1 MKSNLLNTADPPL
14 ANVHI
19 IDDRTRVIFG
29 VDPRAAATRSSVKSA
44 EQKKKNLFQPA
55 DLLHLTSGD
64 TFDADEQLESPAS
77 ARNSNIASM
86 GDTENLDLLA
96 CVALATHSKKRQ
108 QPAHGAPSK
117 EAVTADSL
125 PPAEQQP
132 SHTEYSTA
140 YFDAYYDASPQETT
154 ETGFL
159 SRDEQQPVHV
169 PSSFEAA
176 NSTPPAEQ
184 RASYESTEWG
194 VADEDTQGAHTIS
207 NASTPTQQEP
217 VRGALNQGFTA
228 INPRATNGGLSR
240 INPRPLPG
248 YMPAAIGPSGGRQP
262 IIKKS
267 RKCKPRTT
275 GFNRKTGEGMLTEV
289 CNIAT
294 PAKGTPVAHT
304 NKDGR
309 YRCARCK
316 GRFTRTR
323 TVKDHFIT
331 CVNKYGNPNKLSWY
345 DHPTLAKS
353 KDWHLGSLAMAKEAE
368 DGTEW
373 EEDDDEQEQDQE
385 GDDDFPE
392 QHVDDSIAWA
402 IESDTAADEE
412 DEDGDSH
419 MGNEDQGRDGNI
431 SAASTPYYTPNE
443 GSSLSASIQGS
454 RFHTP
459 QEGSDTPGYGPD
471 GYRTPVPSNIRG
483 WSATPRYT
491 GGSYT
496 PSFGRGYET
505 PVQNFGYD
513 SDLSRDTDIIRRR
526 ETEGYGDETPTPGYD
541 EEGDF
546 IMAEF

>member
-1 MKSNLLNTADPPL
+1 
-14 ANVHI
+14 
-19 IDDRTRVIFG
+19 
-29 VDPRAAATRSSVKSA
+29 
-44 EQKKKNLFQPA
+44 
-55 DLLHLTSGD
+55 
-64 TFDADEQLESPAS
+64 
-77 ARNSNIASM
+77 M

-275 GFNRKTGEGMLTEV
+275 GFNRMTGEGMLTDV

-304 NKDGR
+304 NKNGR

-316 GRFTRTR
+316 GHFTRTR
-323 TVKDHFIT
+323 TVKDHFIK

-373 EEDDDEQEQDQE
+373 EEDEEGLEDDDEQEQDQE

-392 QHVDDSIAWA
+392 QHVDDSIAPA
-402 IESDTAADEE
+402 IESDTEADEE

-431 SAASTPYYTPNE
+431 SA
-443 GSSLSASIQGS
+443 
-454 RFHTP
+454 
-459 QEGSDTPGYGPD
+459 
-471 GYRTPVPSNIRG
+471 
-483 WSATPRYT
+483 
-491 GGSYT
+491 
-496 PSFGRGYET
+496 
-505 PVQNFGYD
+505 
-513 SDLSRDTDIIRRR
+513 
-526 ETEGYGDETPTPGYD
+526 
-541 EEGDF
+541 
-546 IMAEF
+546 